1 GQRLHQAEAGR
12 AHVVDQ
18 PLRHV
23 LVVQRQRDVVAG
35 GRHAVVERHL
45 DVERQRLAHAALPVV
60 DADHGIDAQIL
71 DEDDVH
77 GDAQAERG
85 CTGSTSACADAS
97 RPVSR
102 RRRASRA
109 TPLHRTPKEQPMSTT
124 PAVTATIADT
134 PYAVRFHDDRG
145 HTWLADEPQT
155 LGGGDSGPDPHRL
168 LLSALGACTS
178 ITLKM
183 YAERKG
189 WPLEGVEVA
198 LDFNHDGKPEDGSN
212 RI

>member
-1 GQRLHQAEAGR
+1 MPITASMRR
-12 AHVVDQ
+12 SSMKTMSM
-18 PLRHV
+18 
-23 LVVQRQRDVVAG
+23 
-35 GRHAVVERHL
+35 AVHR
-45 DVERQRLAHAALPVV
+45 RN
-60 DADHGIDAQIL
+60 G
-71 DEDDVH
+71 
-77 GDAQAERG
+77 G

-198 LDFNHDGKPEDGSN
+198 LDFNPDGKPEDGSN
-212 RI
+212 RIRRRIAVHGALDEAQRERLLQIANACPIHKVLTGEIRIDSALE